1 MKQFNEIFFFIFFII
16 LLLSNYSKAKT
27 IIGKAKIIDG
37 DTIHININKIRL
49 HGIDAPETKQT
60 CKIES
65 QDWFCGKQST
75 KELKKLIN
83 NQNVECRANDIDIYN
98 GSDSSI
104 DKLNGNWIVIN
115 YWADWCAPCIKEI
128 PELNEFASENDDLL
142 VYTFNFDQLDEEDL
156 APIAEKFNIQVPSLI
171 THPRDIWGIQTPPAV
186 PATFFINPKGKIVLS
201 LFRPQTKDALNKIFS
216 ELKQAG

>member
-1 MKQFNEIFFFIFFII
+1 MKQRII
-16 LLLSNYSKAKT
+16 QLFCLL
-27 IIGKAKIIDG
+27 IIIS
-37 DTIHININKIRL
+37 
-49 HGIDAPETKQT
+49 
-60 CKIES
+60 C
-65 QDWFCGKQST
+65 
-75 KELKKLIN
+75 
-83 NQNVECRANDIDIYN
+83 QNNDIDIYN

-216 ELKQAG
+216 ELKQAD